1 MTDPLLDADP
11 TLSEIV
17 GRIVATLDPERI
29 YLFGSAARSESS
41 EHSDYDLM
49 VLVREA
55 EEPTHRLAQRAHSVL
70 WGLRAA
76 ADVLVWTTER
86 FDRRVHLKA
95 SLPGTILR
103 EGRLIYA
110 H

>member
-1 MTDPLLDADP
+1 MTDPILDLDP
-11 TLSEIV
+11 TLAEIG
-17 GRIVATLDPERI
+17 GRIGATLEPERI
-29 YLFGSAARSESS
+29 YLFGSAARGESG
-41 EHSDYDLM
+41 EDSDYDLM

-55 EEPTHRLAQRAHSVL
+55 EEPTHRLAQRAHSLL
-70 WGLRAA
+70 WGVRAA
-76 ADVLVWTTER
+76 ADILVWTTER
-86 FDRRVHLKA
+86 FDRRTHLKA